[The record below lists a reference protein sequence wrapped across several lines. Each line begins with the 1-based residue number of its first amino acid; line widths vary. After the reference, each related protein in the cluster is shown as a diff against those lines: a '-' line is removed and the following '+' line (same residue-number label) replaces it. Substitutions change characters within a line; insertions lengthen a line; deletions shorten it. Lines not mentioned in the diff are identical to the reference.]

1 MDSSA
6 FDLLFLPILWGTLG
20 GIGAGTVLLY
30 AMQAVEAMLKK
41 CSRAPQPIE
50 PATRTDHAR
59 ELRSHRVDAKRGV
72 ISVNACGP
80 YSAHCLHDDPSSE
93 THRPPPRRV
102 ASQFH

>member
-41 CSRAPQPIE
+41 CSRAPRSIE

-59 ELRSHRVDAKRGV
+59 ELRSHRAGAKRGV
-72 ISVNACGP
+72 ISVSG
-80 YSAHCLHDDPSSE
+80 
-93 THRPPPRRV
+93 
-102 ASQFH
+102 